1 MLDGLVDAQ
10 AGELDPAVR
19 RGIAREAAM
28 TLLEEGVRFT
38 PGRAGAGVGLVAAGK
53 GAAREL
59 RQSRVPLLVPR
70 LGGVI
75 RTYEA

>member
-38 PGRAGAGVGLVAAGK
+38 PAAQAQVWGWWPRVKGLHVNFAN
-53 GAAREL
+53 REYHFW
-59 RQSRVPLLVPR
+59 SRVWV
-70 LGGVI
+70 
-75 RTYEA
+75 E